1 MKFKALLPF
10 VAVLMLG
17 MACKAQPTVTVGNT
31 TLTENIVA
39 TGIIVPWEILWG
51 PDDHIW
57 ITEKRGQILRLNPSN
72 GNYTTILNHQS
83 SVSSGSERGML
94 GMTLHP
100 DFENTPKVYVVYNY
114 SSGGIKERLSS
125 FDWNSGTEQL
135 NNEVIL
141 LNNIP
146 GGNIHDG
153 SRLMITAD
161 GKILMSTGDV
171 GSTANSQ
178 NISSLNGKFLRINL
192 DGSIPTDNPDPSSYV
207 YSYGH
212 RNPQGLCQGPNGI
225 IYSSEH
231 GQSNSDEFNIIEEDR
246 NYGWPNVE
254 GACNT
259 GSEITFCNANNVREP
274 LAEFSP
280 CAAVNGV
287 EYYDHPA
294 IPEWQNSV
302 LMAVMGG
309 FALSDNRLSILH
321 LSSDG
326 LSVTSQDEYFDNYGR
341 LRDVCINPYSGSVY
355 FATNG
360 PSYPSSGSC
369 EIVEYRNLD
378 YSAVGIEDNKA
389 EDQFINVS
397 PNPMTDRMNISFSKN
412 FIGKTY
418 EVVSYEGKRMLTN
431 TINSTS
437 TSLTNEKLAAG
448 NYFLRATNDQGT
460 ITRAF
465 VVN

>member
-1 MKFKALLPF
+1 MNLKAILPF
-10 VAVLMLG
+10 FAVLMLG
-17 MACKAQPTVTVGNT
+17 IVCQAQPTITVGST
-31 TLTENIVA
+31 TLTENVVA
-39 TGIIVPWEILWG
+39 TGLQIPWEILWG

-100 DFENTPKVYVVYNY
+100 DFVNTPKVYVVYTY

-125 FDWNSGTEQL
+125 FDWNSVTEQL
-135 NNEVIL
+135 TNEVIL
-141 LNNIP
+141 VNNIP

-153 SRLMITAD
+153 SRLLITAD
-161 GKILMSTGDV
+161 NKILMSTGDV
-171 GSTANSQ
+171 GSSGNSQ
-178 NISSLNGKFLRINL
+178 NMNSDNGKFLRINL
-192 DGSIPTDNPDPSSYV
+192 NGSIPADNPNPSSYV

-212 RNPQGLCQGPNGI
+212 RNAQGLCHGPNGL

-231 GQSNSDEFNIIEEDR
+231 GQSNSDEFNIIEEGR

-259 GSEITFCNANNVREP
+259 GSEITFCNTNNVREP

-302 LMAVMGG
+302 LMAVLGG
-309 FALSDNRLSILH
+309 FALSDSRLSVLH
-321 LSSDG
+321 MSVDG
-326 LSVTSQDEYFDNYGR
+326 LSITSQDEYFDNYGR
-341 LRDVCINPYSGSVY
+341 LRDVCTNPYTGSVY

-360 PSYPSSGSC
+360 PSYPGTGPNQ
-369 EIVEYRNLD
+369 IVEYRNLN

-389 EDQFINVS
+389 VDQFVKVS
-397 PNPMTDRMNISFSKN
+397 PNPMIERMNISFSNN

-418 EVVSYEGKRMLTN
+418 EVISYDGKTVMSN
-431 TINSTS
+431 KINSSVT
-437 TSLTNEKLAAG
+437 TITKGDLAAG
-448 NYFLRATNDQGT
+448 NYFLRATNNLGT
-460 ITRAF
+460 ITKAF
-465 VVN
+465 LVK

>member
-1 MKFKALLPF
+1 MNLKAILPF
-10 VAVLMLG
+10 FAVLMLG
-17 MACKAQPTVTVGNT
+17 IVGQAQPTITVGST
-31 TLTENIVA
+31 TLTENVVA
-39 TGIIVPWEILWG
+39 TGLQIPWEILWG

-100 DFENTPKVYVVYNY
+100 DFVNTPKVYVVYTY

-125 FDWNSGTEQL
+125 FDWNSVTEQL
-135 NNEVIL
+135 TNEVIL
-141 LNNIP
+141 VNNIP

-153 SRLMITAD
+153 SRLLITAD
-161 GKILMSTGDV
+161 NKILMSTGDV
-171 GSTANSQ
+171 GSSGNSQ
-178 NISSLNGKFLRINL
+178 NMNSDNGKFLRINL
-192 DGSIPTDNPDPSSYV
+192 NGSIPADNPNPSSYV

-212 RNPQGLCQGPNGI
+212 RNAQGLCHGPNGL

-231 GQSNSDEFNIIEEDR
+231 GQSNSDEFNIIEEGR

-259 GSEITFCNANNVREP
+259 GSEITFCNTNNVREP

-302 LMAVMGG
+302 LMAVLGG
-309 FALSDNRLSILH
+309 FALSDSRLSVLH
-321 LSSDG
+321 MSVDG
-326 LSVTSQDEYFDNYGR
+326 LSITSQDEYFDNYGR
-341 LRDVCINPYSGSVY
+341 LRDVCTNPYTGSVY

-360 PSYPSSGSC
+360 PSYPGTGPNQ
-369 EIVEYRNLD
+369 IVEYRNLN

-389 EDQFINVS
+389 VDQFVKVS
-397 PNPMTDRMNISFSKN
+397 PNPMIERMNISFSNN

-418 EVVSYEGKRMLTN
+418 EVISYDGKTVMSN
-431 TINSTS
+431 KINSSVT
-437 TSLTNEKLAAG
+437 TITKGDLAAG
-448 NYFLRATNDQGT
+448 NYFLRATNNLGT
-460 ITRAF
+460 ITKAF
-465 VVN
+465 LVK